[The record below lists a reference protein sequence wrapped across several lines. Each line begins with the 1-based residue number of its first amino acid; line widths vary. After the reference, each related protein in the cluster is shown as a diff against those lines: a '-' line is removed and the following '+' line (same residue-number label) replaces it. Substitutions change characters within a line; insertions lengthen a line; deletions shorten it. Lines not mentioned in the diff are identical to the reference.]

1 MYVYIDFGL
10 IAFIVIFAIAII
22 TGKSFDMYRY
32 RHLLEYCCAFKT
44 YSRSERSMI
53 TDRIRPLNKAL
64 PEEYR
69 INVYEI
75 DAFISVYKNYRSWL
89 LSGYIDKDIRFS
101 RIYQNILSSRHSSK
115 SDSSH
120 FREKYRSVSHH
131 ECFFAQTMYEYF
143 YHNIK
148 EYDSHSTP
156 NGEYSVAHKMYL
168 GSILML
174 SILGRRRDEYASEM
188 QTVSEIIQCNSSER
202 KVPAETPSKTTT
214 EVSSKASHSDDSQKE
229 KSTMKPLKAIY
240 AKAANGMTV
249 RVPIDKL
256 KQWQEA
262 QAKLAE
268 KQNVPEDIDSS
279 STESA
284 PADYDMASP
293 PRKA

>member
-115 SDSSH
+115 SDSAH
-120 FREKYRSVSHH
+120 FREKYRAVSYQ

-174 SILGRRRDEYASEM
+174 SILVRIRDEYAPEM
-188 QTVSEIIQCNSSER
+188 QTVSEIIQCNSPER
-202 KVPAETPSKTTT
+202 KVSSETPSKATP
-214 EVSSKASHSDDSQKE
+214 EAPSKASHSDDSQKE
-229 KSTMKPLKAIY
+229 KISMKPLKAIY

-256 KQWQEA
+256 EQWQEA
-262 QAKLAE
+262 QAKLAK

-279 STESA
+279 AAAVSVESTDTTSG
-284 PADYDMASP
+284 
-293 PRKA
+293 